1 MSPRERLARIGRA
14 AALAALVA
22 AVTGVPAAAQV
33 TFGPGGPGS
42 RDPLPLRGA
51 RKATFTATE
60 GTWMSLDVSPDGT
73 TIVFDLLGDLYTMP
87 IEGGKASPLLTGMA
101 YETQP
106 RFSPDGESVAFI
118 SDRSG
123 GDALWTLRLDLTD
136 TTRVAGGG
144 SSLMLS
150 PEWSPDGVY
159 IVASRSNGLGGV
171 AQLAMYHAERGSPLP
186 LPGSPF
192 LKRIGAAFSP
202 DGRYVWYAGGFGDWT
217 YNAVLPLYQLYRYDR
232 ETGTTTTMTNRYG
245 SAFRPAISP
254 DGRWLVYGTRY
265 NADTGLRKRD
275 LETGEESWLAYPVQ
289 RDEQES
295 RAPLDVLPGYAFLPD
310 GSAIVIS
317 YGGRIWNVPM
327 DGGEPAE
334 IPFEAEVELDVGPQV
349 KFEYPIDT
357 TAMVTASQIR
367 SPVVGPGGEQVVFTA
382 FDRLWI
388 RDLPDGEARR
398 LTEGDAGEFHP
409 QWSPDGRW
417 IAYTT
422 WDDTDGG
429 HIMKVPAEGGE
440 PVRLSATAALYYNVA
455 WSPDGGRIVA
465 SRGAARQLKEAAGA
479 FFGPIGGEFVWV
491 PAAGPE
497 PAEAE
502 VISPTGL
509 RDVPHFA
516 ADDPDRIYAYSPIE
530 GLVSFRWDGTDVKRH
545 LIVRGRQGIAGI
557 GDPHPN
563 EWEFLPRRVF
573 PWRQGPDPT
582 DPDPPA
588 ETGGPQPAG
597 LIVLSPAGDRA
608 FVQFGRD
615 LFVADLAEVGDTP
628 PTITLF
634 RVDDAPVPVRKV
646 TDVGGEFPSWAS
658 DGGALHW
665 ALGNV
670 LFTYDLDHVEAEE
683 EEEEVTARGRALLRV
698 RAAAITDTL
707 AEKRAEVDSLEN
719 ADEEVPEEL
728 EDEITRLQADS
739 VQVVADSL
747 LARADSIRQ
756 AAEEVAEKSAAVRAG
771 DEEVLADTTETYEA
785 HERRIEAK
793 LPRDIPR
800 GTVAL
805 TGGRIV
811 TMTEIADETPSD
823 TTGAPAD
830 TSGADPPE
838 PPEAAGDTAA
848 AAGDT
853 TAAADDDDAEEEP
866 KEPAMKPR
874 IIEGGVVLVTDNR
887 IVAVGPADSVEVPDS
902 ATVIDVSGKTLV
914 PGFID
919 THYHAQWLVPEVHP
933 EEVWQYLATLSYG
946 VTTTRDPQTAT
957 TDILSYTD
965 RVRTG
970 GMTGPRIY
978 STGPGVFAGENIRD
992 ADHAKTILRRYAEYF
1007 DTKTL
1012 KMYMTG
1018 NRQQRQWIIQ
1028 AARDLELMPTTEGGL
1043 DYKIDITHAID
1054 GYPGIEHNLPI
1065 APIYSDVV
1073 ELFKTSQTTNSPTLL
1088 VSYGGPFGENYFYT
1102 HEDVLG
1108 DEKLATF
1115 VPKANIDARAR
1126 RRGPGAGGS
1135 PGEGGWF
1142 LEEEYVFP
1150 LQGEFVKKMLEED
1163 ARMAVGSHGQIQ
1175 GVGYHWELWAMA
1187 AGGASNFDMLRAA
1200 TILGAEAIGF
1210 GEELGSLE
1218 EGKFADIVILNSNP
1232 LDDLRNTV
1240 DIRYVMKDGRLYDG
1254 MTLDEIYPEARTL
1267 ERQRPA
1273 EENAA
1278 GAAAG
1283 IRGN

>member
-1 MSPRERLARIGRA
+1 MSPRERLARLRIGKA
-14 AALAALVA
+14 AAFAALLASVA
-22 AVTGVPAAAQV
+22 AAPAAAQV
-33 TFGPGGPGS
+33 MMGPGGPGG
-42 RDPLPLRGA
+42 RQPLPLRSA
-51 RKATFTATE
+51 RTASFTATE
-60 GTWMSLDVSPDGT
+60 GTWISLDVSPDGA

-87 IEGGKASPLLTGMA
+87 IEGGEASPLLTGMA

-106 RFSPDGESVAFI
+106 RFSPDGESVTFI

-123 GDALWTLRLDLTD
+123 GDALWTMRLDLTD

-159 IVASRSNGLGGV
+159 I
-171 AQLAMYHAERGSPLP
+171 
-186 LPGSPF
+186 
-192 LKRIGAAFSP
+192 
-202 DGRYVWYAGGFGDWT
+202 
-217 YNAVLPLYQLYRYDR
+217 YQLYRYDR

-275 LETGEESWLAYPVQ
+275 LETGEEAWLAYPVQ

-327 DGGEPAE
+327 DGSEATE

-349 KFEYPIDT
+349 KFEYQIDT

-367 SPVVGPGGEQVVFTA
+367 NPVVGPDGDQVVFTA

-398 LTEGDAGEFHP
+398 LTDGDAGEFHP

-422 WDDTDGG
+422 WDDTGGG
-429 HIMKVPAEGGE
+429 HIMKVEATGGE
-440 PVRLSATAALYYNVA
+440 TFQLTTTAALYYNVA
-455 WSPDGGRIVA
+455 WSPNGERIVA
-465 SRGAARQLKEAAGA
+465 SRGAARQLKEASGA

-491 PAAGPE
+491 PAVGPE

-588 ETGGPQPAG
+588 EAGGPAPAG
-597 LIVLSPAGDRA
+597 LIQLSPAGDRA

-615 LFVADLAEVGDTP
+615 LFVVDMAEVGDQP
-628 PTITLF
+628 PTIMLITL
-634 RVDDAPVPVRKV
+634 DSAPLPIRKV
-646 TDVGGEFPSWAS
+646 TDVGGEFPSWAP

-665 ALGNV
+665 AMGNV
-670 LFTYDLDHVEAEE
+670 LFTYDLDHIEAEE
-683 EEEEVTARGRALLRV
+683 EEEEETAHARALLRV

-707 AEKRAEVDSLEN
+707 EEKRAEADSLEN

-747 LARADSIRQ
+747 LARADSIRR

-785 HERRIEAK
+785 RERRIEAQ
-793 LPRDIPR
+793 LPRDVPR

-805 TGGRIV
+805 RGGRII
-811 TMTEIADETPSD
+811 TMTEVRDAPADTA
-823 TTGAPAD
+823 GAPAD
-830 TSGADPPE
+830 SAGAE
-838 PPEAAGDTAA
+838 APPEAAEAPADTAA
-848 AAGDT
+848 AEAEEGG
-853 TAAADDDDAEEEP
+853 AEAEGDAEAEP
-866 KEPAMKPR
+866 EEPAMKPR
-874 IIEGGVVLVTDNR
+874 IIEDGVVLVTDNR

-914 PGFID
+914 PGFVD

-970 GMTGPRIY
+970 GMIGPRIY
-978 STGPGVFAGENIRD
+978 STGPGVFAGENLRD
-992 ADHAKTILRRYAEYF
+992 ADHAKSILRRYAEYF

-1073 ELFKTSQTTNSPTLL
+1073 ELFETSQTTNSPTLL

-1115 VPKANIDARAR
+1115 VPQANIDARAR

-1142 LEEEYVFP
+1142 LEEEYVFARH
-1150 LQGEFVKKMLEED
+1150 GEFVKKMLEAD

-1175 GVGYHWELWAMA
+1175 GVGYHWELWAMGS
-1187 AGGASNFDMLRAA
+1187 GGASNYDILRAA

-1210 GEELGSLE
+1210 GEQLGSIE
-1218 EGKFADIVILNSNP
+1218 EGKFADIVVLNSNP
-1232 LDDLRNTV
+1232 LDELRNTV
-1240 DIRYVMKDGRLYDG
+1240 DIHYVMKDGRLYNG
-1254 MTLDEIYPEARTL
+1254 MTLDEIYPEERPL
-1267 ERQRPA
+1267 ERERPA
-1273 EENAA
+1273 EESAQ

-1283 IRGN
+1283 IRGNR

>member
-1 MSPRERLARIGRA
+1 MSPRERLVRMGRA
-14 AALAALVA
+14 VALAALASSAVA
-22 AVTGVPAAAQV
+22 LPAAAQV
-33 TFGPGGPGS
+33 MFGPGGPGG
-42 RDPLPLRGA
+42 RQPLPLRSA
-51 RKATFTATE
+51 RTASFTATE
-60 GTWMSLDVSPDGT
+60 GTWMSLDVSPDGS

-87 IEGGKASPLLTGMA
+87 IEGGEASPLLTGMA

-123 GDALWTLRLDLTD
+123 GDALWTMRLDLTD

-159 IVASRSNGLGGV
+159 VVASRSSGLGGV

-202 DGRYVWYAGGFGDWT
+202 DGRYIWYAGGFGDWT

-232 ETGTTTTMTNRYG
+232 ETGTTTTMTRRYG

-317 YGGRIWNVPM
+317 YGGKIWNVPM
-327 DGGEPAE
+327 DGGEATE

-349 KFEYPIDT
+349 KFEYQIDT

-367 SPVVGPGGEQVVFTA
+367 SPVVGPGGGQVVFTA

-398 LTEGDAGEFHP
+398 LTDGDAGEFHP

-429 HIMKVPAEGGE
+429 HIMKVAVEGGE
-440 PVRLSATAALYYNVA
+440 PIRLSATAALYYNVA
-455 WSPDGGRIVA
+455 WSPDGERIVA

-491 PAAGPE
+491 PAVGPE

-545 LIVRGRQGIAGI
+545 LIVRGRQGISGI
-557 GDPHPN
+557 GDPHPGQ
-563 EWEFLPRRVF
+563 WEFLPRRVF

-588 ETGGPQPAG
+588 ETGGPAPAG
-597 LIVLSPAGDRA
+597 LIMLSPEADRA

-615 LFVADLAEVGDTP
+615 LYVVDMAEIGEQP
-628 PTITLF
+628 PTIMLITL
-634 RVDDAPVPVRKV
+634 DSAPLPIRKV
-646 TDVGGEFPSWAS
+646 TDVGGEFPSWAP

-683 EEEEVTARGRALLRV
+683 EEEEETARARALLRV
-698 RAAAITDTL
+698 RAAAIADTL
-707 AEKRAEVDSLEN
+707 AEKRAEADSLEN

-728 EDEITRLQADS
+728 DDEITRLQADS

-747 LARADSIRQ
+747 LARADSIRR

-785 HERRIEAK
+785 HERRIEAE

-805 TGGRIV
+805 RGGRII
-811 TMTEIADETPSD
+811 TMTEVPDDAPADAE
-823 TTGAPAD
+823 APAD
-830 TSGADPPE
+830 T
-838 PPEAAGDTAA
+838 AGAA
-848 AAGDT
+848 AADT
-853 TAAADDDDAEEEP
+853 LAEAEGGTETEDEAEAEP
-866 KEPAMKPR
+866 DEPAMKPHV
-874 IIEGGVVLVTDNR
+874 IENGVVLVTDNR

-914 PGFID
+914 PGYVD

-970 GMTGPRIY
+970 GMIGPRIY

-1018 NRQQRQWIIQ
+1018 SRQQRQWIIQ

-1073 ELFKTSQTTNSPTLL
+1073 ELFKTSETTNSPTLL

-1135 PGEGGWF
+1135 PGQGGWF
-1142 LEEEYVFP
+1142 LEEEYVFARH
-1150 LQGEFVKKMLEED
+1150 GEFVKKMLEED

-1187 AGGASNFDMLRAA
+1187 AGGASNYDMLRAA

-1210 GEELGSLE
+1210 GGELGSIE
-1218 EGKFADIVILNSNP
+1218 EDKFADILVLNSNP
-1232 LDDLRNTV
+1232 LDDLRSTV

-1254 MTLDEIYPEARTL
+1254 MTLDEIHPEARTL

-1273 EENAA
+1273 EASAA
-1278 GAAAG
+1278 SAAAG
-1283 IRGN
+1283 LRNR